1 MEQIQELCFFCLSSI
16 LPNFKSHL
24 CMVTHKPLQAFM
36 LQPNPTYGEPGKSSS
51 LAVPAEAT
59 LPLALG
65 WKGTQITLRC

>member
-1 MEQIQELCFFCLSSI
+1 
-16 LPNFKSHL
+16 
-24 CMVTHKPLQAFM
+24 MVTHKPLQAFM